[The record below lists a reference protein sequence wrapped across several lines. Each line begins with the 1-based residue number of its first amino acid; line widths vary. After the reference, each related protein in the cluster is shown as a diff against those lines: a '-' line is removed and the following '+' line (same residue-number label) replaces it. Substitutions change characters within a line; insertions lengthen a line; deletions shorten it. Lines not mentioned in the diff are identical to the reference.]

1 MIKILPKMSSQR
13 LEVKERLFQ
22 GGGAGGPAGGGGR
35 ASHLRTD
42 LKRRSSEIIMTET
55 AEKAKRIR
63 RPSEGGGG
71 GGWKH
76 HRRVSRKKQLQR
88 KRALTLT
95 NNAPFNSTQFL
106 MSDHGGDTIQ
116 YLDSTLNVSKGGG
129 SERVVTSSERRH
141 DVTSRR
147 VTRARE
153 SSFSLDSDEDFYYS
167 SPEDEEEFVSQEF
180 MKEYNR
186 MKECVRTDRLS
197 DMSKADLI
205 QEYLQ
210 MEQRVDSLEKR
221 LNRHKTGGAGD
232 EHGTDSSSC
241 SDSKET
247 AEQIRL
253 FQREILRLESENE
266 RLRSAN
272 VVLLQQKKTTGN
284 DVKDD
289 DDDVRDQ
296 DGNSSC
302 STCSSSS
309 SESESGSDSDSSDSE
324 EDDEQEL
331 FALPA
336 KAVGD
341 VISGLEK
348 AVDVTSGLEKAAAE
362 NDKDDTGYESSHS
375 GSITK
380 QPTASVTDNSASE
393 GIIKS
398 TIEIQTVSSSSK

>member
-1 MIKILPKMSSQR
+1 MIKILPKMSTQR
-13 LEVKERLFQ
+13 LQVKERLFQ
-22 GGGAGGPAGGGGR
+22 GGGAVVGLESGGR

-42 LKRRSSEIIMTET
+42 LKRRSSEMTTET
-55 AEKAKRIR
+55 ADDGKRTR

-71 GGWKH
+71 GKH
-76 HRRVSRKKQLQR
+76 HRRLRKQR
-88 KRALTLT
+88 KRART

-116 YLDSTLNVSKGGG
+116 FLDSTLGVSKGG
-129 SERVVTSSERRH
+129 SSERRH
-141 DVTSRR
+141 NVVTKR

-167 SPEDEEEFVSQEF
+167 SPEDEEEFVSREF
-180 MKEYNR
+180 IKEYNR

-210 MEQRVDSLEKR
+210 MEQKVDSLEKR
-221 LNRHKTGGAGD
+221 LNRRKSSTTNGEGD
-232 EHGTDSSSC
+232 QTDSSS
-241 SDSKET
+241 SEET
-247 AEQIRL
+247 AEQIRV

-272 VVLLQQKKTTGN
+272 VVLMQQKKPGS
-284 DVKDD
+284 DVTDD
-289 DDDVRDQ
+289 GDDVRHDD

-309 SESESGSDSDSSDSE
+309 SDSGSESDSSDDSE
-324 EDDEQEL
+324 EEEDEEQAL

-336 KAVGD
+336 KADD

-348 AVDVTSGLEKAAAE
+348 TVASEKATTE

-375 GSITK
+375 GSIIK
-380 QPTASVTDNSASE
+380 QTAADNSSSVGNDNSTIATNETASSNL
-393 GIIKS
+393 
-398 TIEIQTVSSSSK
+398 

>member
-13 LEVKERLFQ
+13 LDVKDRLMQ
-22 GGGAGGPAGGGGR
+22 GQKGGGGPGGGGGHR
-35 ASHLRTD
+35 ERHLRTE
-42 LKRRSSEIIMTET
+42 LKRRSSELMTSS
-55 AEKAKRIR
+55 ADSMEKATGAASKRMR
-63 RPSEGGGG
+63 RPSEGGN
-71 GGWKH
+71 WKQ
-76 HRRVSRKKQLQR
+76 HRRLRKHR
-88 KRALTLT
+88 KRTTTLT

-116 YLDSTLNVSKGGG
+116 YLDSTLGVAKGSSRPS
-129 SERVVTSSERRH
+129 SERVVGAEL
-141 DVTSRR
+141 RR

-210 MEQRVDSLEKR
+210 MEQRVDTLEKR
-221 LNRHKTGGAGD
+221 LSRHKDKTEDHAEG
-232 EHGTDSSSC
+232 GTDSSSTC

-272 VVLLQQKKTTGN
+272 VYLQQKKILKKGETVNGPTME
-284 DVKDD
+284 
-289 DDDVRDQ
+289 DQ
-296 DGNSSC
+296 EDDGNTSC

-309 SESESGSDSDSSDSE
+309 SSSSDSSDDSSDSE
-324 EDDEQEL
+324 NEGEE
-331 FALPA
+331 APPPPPPPATLPPPVPLPIKEA
-336 KAVGD
+336 DLATVPY
-341 VISGLEK
+341 
-348 AVDVTSGLEKAAAE
+348 VDQGKPAE
-362 NDKDDTGYESSHS
+362 NDRDDTGYESSHS
-375 GSITK
+375 GSTNNTK
-380 QPTASVTDNSASE
+380 QQPTSGPEDKDKTAEVETTTS
-393 GIIKS
+393 
-398 TIEIQTVSSSSK
+398 